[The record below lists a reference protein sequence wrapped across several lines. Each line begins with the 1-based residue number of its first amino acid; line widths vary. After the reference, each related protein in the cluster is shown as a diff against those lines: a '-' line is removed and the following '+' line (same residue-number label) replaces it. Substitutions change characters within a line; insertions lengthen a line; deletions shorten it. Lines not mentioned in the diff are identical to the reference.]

1 MLLTCISERPQL
13 SPCAYILL
21 NSKSHCHKTHTWL
34 NGGFKQDSLH
44 RTVWKWVWL
53 RNGHSQAVLNGHRQV
68 TSLGGEMMKCRNVMC
83 IPNKELMSQVVP
95 QLEQKQSQDGLKITL
110 LIAETAIN
118 PSCGEPQKA
127 EQRCVGQAG
136 WFLFLLSRDSLST
149 TAAAII
155 WRPKLVSLKWYS
167 AASSLFP
174 VMYLL
179 VMQSSPFVPQ

>member
-1 MLLTCISERPQL
+1 MLLTCVSERPQL

-110 LIAETAIN
+110 LIAEKRQQSVRVVVN
-118 PSCGEPQKA
+118 PRRQNSGA
-127 EQRCVGQAG
+127 LGRQAD
-136 WFLFLLSRDSLST
+136 F
-149 TAAAII
+149 
-155 WRPKLVSLKWYS
+155 
-167 AASSLFP
+167 SSSWAGIL
-174 VMYLL
+174 
-179 VMQSSPFVPQ
+179 

>member
-34 NGGFKQDSLH
+34 HGGFKQDSLH

-53 RNGHSQAVLNGHRQV
+53 RARHSQAVLNGHKQV

-110 LIAETAIN
+110 LIVEKRQ
-118 PSCGEPQKA
+118 PSIRVVVTPRRRNSGA
-127 EQRCVGQAG
+127 LGRQAD
-136 WFLFLLSRDSLST
+136 F
-149 TAAAII
+149 
-155 WRPKLVSLKWYS
+155 
-167 AASSLFP
+167 SSSWAGIL
-174 VMYLL
+174 
-179 VMQSSPFVPQ
+179 

>member
-21 NSKSHCHKTHTWL
+21 NSKSHCHKTHAWL

-44 RTVWKWVWL
+44 RTVRKWVWL

-110 LIAETAIN
+110 LIVEKRQQSIRVVVN
-118 PSCGEPQKA
+118 PRRQNSGA
-127 EQRCVGQAG
+127 LGRQAD
-136 WFLFLLSRDSLST
+136 F
-149 TAAAII
+149 
-155 WRPKLVSLKWYS
+155 
-167 AASSLFP
+167 SSSWAGIL
-174 VMYLL
+174 
-179 VMQSSPFVPQ
+179 